1 MANIYVRSTDGSDA
15 DNGSTWALAKATL
28 TGAAAIDAA
37 GDTIYVSDNHA
48 ESSASAQTIALAGT
62 AASPVRVICVDDAGD
77 PVTPTTV
84 ATTATVTTTGG
95 NAITITGS
103 CYIEGITFQIGSG
116 NNIANFVCA
125 TDGSVYIL
133 NNCAISLVNTNVS
146 SRVVVGSSNVAST
159 ECYAA
164 LKNCVLK
171 FGSTSQGLNVNKCRF
186 EMTGGSIA
194 SGGSTPA
201 SLIVSVVDTV
211 YATIKDFDFSNFGA
225 TFNFLASSL
234 SVNGRVDIIN
244 CKLPTSWSGGVVAG
258 APTMPSFRA
267 SMYNCD
273 SGAANY
279 RLWIETYAGSI
290 KSETTLVKTGGAS
303 DGTTA
308 LSWKLTTTAN
318 ANETVAP
325 LITDDMA
332 VWIDSTGIS
341 KTVAVDILH
350 DSTTA
355 LTDAEVWLEID
366 YLGSSAQPLGTPASD
381 KRATVL
387 TTAADQTT
395 SSATWTTTG
404 MTNPNKQKLE
414 VTFTP
419 QMKGFVYAR
428 VCLAKASY
436 TIYVDPEPVIS

>member
-28 TGAAAIDAA
+28 SGAAAIDAA
-37 GDTIYVSDNHA
+37 GDTIYVSNNHA

-62 AASPVRVICVDDAGD
+62 AASPVRVICGNDGAE
-77 PVTPTTV
+77 PPTAV
-84 ATTATVTTTGG
+84 ATTATVTTTVGSD
-95 NAITITGS
+95 ITISGS
-103 CYIEGITFQIGSG
+103 CFIHGVTFNIGSG
-116 NNIANFVCA
+116 NNLARLILA
-125 TDGSVYIL
+125 TDGSAYIF
-133 NNCAISLVNTNVS
+133 NECGIVFVNTNVT
-146 SRVVVGSSNVAST
+146 SRLVLGSSNVSST
-159 ECYAA
+159 ECYVS
-164 LKNCVLK
+164 LKNCTLK
-171 FGSTSQGLNVNKCRF
+171 FGSTSQGLHVNKCRF
-186 EMTGGSIA
+186 EMIGGSIA
-194 SGGSTPA
+194 SGGSTPS
-201 SLIVSVVDTV
+201 SLILAAVDTV
-211 YATIKDFDFSNFGA
+211 HVTIKDFDFSNFGT
-225 TFNFLASSL
+225 TFNFLASAL

-244 CKLPTSWSGGVVAG
+244 CKLPASWSGGVVAG
-258 APTMPSFRA
+258 APTMPGFRA

-273 SGAANY
+273 SGSQNY

-290 KSETTLVKTGGAS
+290 KSETTLVRTGGAS
-303 DGTTA
+303 DGTTS

-318 ANETVAP
+318 ANEYVAP

-332 VWIDSTGIS
+332 VWIDTTGS
-341 KTVAVDILH
+341 KNITVDILH